1 MNKYI
6 SLISIALTFIF
17 TSCGEAE
24 TNQHIDAANLGV
36 ARIEIEGMMC
46 GEGCGGKIK
55 KELKELECVASANI
69 EFDADNPVDLAIVEF
84 DKNQCDEQTFIDKIQ
99 AIGDGN
105 YHVKAVTI
113 N

>member
-6 SLISIALTFIF
+6 SLFIVALVMVFS
-17 TSCGEAE
+17 SCSEAE
-24 TNQHIDAANLGV
+24 ETRHIDAANLGV
-36 ARIEIEGMMC
+36 AHIEIEGMMC

-55 KELKELECVASANI
+55 KELKELDCVANASI
-69 EFDADNPVDLAIVEF
+69 EFDAENPVDVAIVEF
-84 DKNQCDEQTFIDKIQ
+84 DKSQCGEQAFIDKIQ

-113 N
+113 E